1 MNKMSIIHMHVRTLQ
16 KERVAMTNFAWS
28 SQLHSLLRNGKN
40 VPAHELN
47 IERPLISTVPN

>member
-1 MNKMSIIHMHVRTLQ
+1 MSIIHMHVRTLQ